1 MRISKLAIALFSLFL
16 FTSTVQAGV
25 LVEPYAG
32 YSIGLSKD
40 YGNSTYDYS
49 TPQFGARLGY
59 QFLGLMAGVD
69 YSLSSSFD
77 LNEKDKTTGAT
88 TKTSSEKNQVGLFVG
103 YNLPMLLRA
112 WGTYYLDANL
122 KNTPVPAT
130 TYNGN
135 GYALGVGFTGLPFV
149 SLNLEYRS
157 FSYDSSKTSGTKST
171 LTPKWKMNEILFSI
185 SLPINI

>member
-1 MRISKLAIALFSLFL
+1 MRTSKLSIVFLSIFLFS
-16 FTSTVQAGV
+16 STVQAGI
-25 LVEPYAG
+25 LVEPYLG

-40 YGNSTYDYS
+40 YNNKTNDYK

-77 LNEKDKTTGAT
+77 LNQKNKSNGASS
-88 TKTSSEKNQVGLFVG
+88 KISSEKNQLGLFVG
-103 YNLPMLLRA
+103 YDFPILLRA
-112 WGTYYLDANL
+112 WGTYYLDANF
-122 KNTPVPAT
+122 KNTPAPAT

-157 FSYDSSKTSGTKST
+157 FSYDSSKTSGTKTALS
-171 LTPKWKMNEILFSI
+171 PKWTMNEILLSV
-185 SLPINI
+185 SLPIDI

>member
-40 YGNSTYDYS
+40 WSGSTYDYK

-59 QFLGLMAGVD
+59 QFLGLMAGID

-77 LNEKDKTTGAT
+77 LNIENKSTGASS
-88 TKTSSEKNQVGLFVG
+88 KKSSEKNQVGLFVG
-103 YNLPMLLRA
+103 YELPVMFRA
-112 WGTYYLDANL
+112 WGTYFLDANL

-130 TYNGN
+130 TYSGN
-135 GYALGVGFTGLPFV
+135 GYALGLGFTGLPFV
-149 SLNLEYRS
+149 SLNLEWRS
-157 FSYDSSKTSGTKST
+157 FTYDSSKTSGTKTS
-171 LTPKWKMNEILFSI
+171 LAPKWTMNEILFSV